1 MGQAHQRLKPP
12 GQRRGTYCP
21 RSMHADPERQAEAAR
36 ELGRL
41 EQRQVRCLD
50 CQAPFTC
57 NLLPGAYRREGI
69 YCAVCIARRVVR
81 VRQDRQRKRGGR

>member
-1 MGQAHQRLKPP
+1 MGKPHERVNEP
-12 GQRRGTYCP
+12 GRRPGAYCP

-41 EQRQVRCLD
+41 ERQQVRCLD

-57 NLLPGAYRREGI
+57 NLMPGAYRREGI
-69 YCAVCIARRVVR
+69 FCAACIARRVYQ
-81 VRQDRQRKRGGR
+81 VRQDRERKRGER